1 LALRD
6 RDTHTVLP
14 TGAAT
19 PAEQIHQRATVVMA
33 RHQALVVSYSIG
45 GDHRSVRLGGPTVI
59 CTAPTHYR
67 CRLPEPLPTT

>member
-1 LALRD
+1 
-6 RDTHTVLP
+6 
-14 TGAAT
+14 
-19 PAEQIHQRATVVMA
+19 MA
-33 RHQALVVSYSIG
+33 RHKALVVSYSVG